1 MTTETTKALPAPFG
15 FCTNC
20 GRPITHARSNAH
32 SYGPC
37 CWQKHLDSL
46 PEPDRLREAMRG
58 YGWFQAGDLYIVV
71 TPEHTHY
78 QVDIDAPSCEC
89 IAFTAAGGGSCKH
102 VLYLRREV
110 GWTAPHASESPQ
122 DRQGT
127 APALTIE
134 LLDDHYAKVRDG
146 RLIHRVGWLRPY
158 CTCPAFRQDHEICA
172 HIRAAQ
178 NEVNRQ
184 AEARRAQAETP
195 EARRARVKAIL
206 DEEFDER

>member
-110 GWTAPHASESPQ
+110 GWTVPP
-122 DRQGT
+122 
-127 APALTIE
+127 LIVE
-134 LLDDHYAKVRDG
+134 LLFDHYADVWDG
-146 RLIHRVGWLRPY
+146 TVTHRVGWFRPF
-158 CTCPAFRQDHEICA
+158 CTCPDFRRNHEICP

-178 NEVNRQ
+178 D
-184 AEARRAQAETP
+184 EAHRLAQAEQSHGETP
-195 EARRARVKAIL
+195 EETRARVRAIL
-206 DEEFDER
+206 AEEFDER